1 VGTKCGIIEY
11 PVCFVE
17 KDCTDMPNMRKLG
30 QIMARSLKYLQN
42 RFNLTDVMI
51 FRNRWWQ
58 HLFFWALVIFI
69 LLNIF
74 KTSDSIE
81 KIDLIYTLL
90 FLVPLISVV
99 YLNLYLAIPHL
110 LRKEKYVWYTISLLL
125 LGISGALWLYLLF
138 DRWVDIILPH
148 YYFISYYTVFQ
159 LLIFTG
165 SVLMLTTLIKL
176 SRSWFMMLRIERLNT
191 RNQLKTL
198 QQQINPHFLLN
209 SLQTIYALSL
219 EHSSHTPKAILQLSD
234 ILKYTLYD
242 TEQPRVKLEKEV
254 ALISDYVDMFRFR
267 IDPERVSIR
276 FDVAGACG
284 SLVIAPML
292 LIPFVENCFKHGL
305 SDGPG
310 QEEISISLNIGQ
322 DTIEFTAMNGIGS
335 KDPPPS
341 GLQGGIGIENT
352 TQRLQLIYPGRHRL
366 RINEA
371 GGRFRVSLQIK
382 LDTWDPANA

>member
-1 VGTKCGIIEY
+1 
-11 PVCFVE
+11 
-17 KDCTDMPNMRKLG
+17 
-30 QIMARSLKYLQN
+30 MARSLKYLQK

-58 HLFFWALVIFI
+58 HLIFWALVTLI

-90 FLVPLISVV
+90 FLFPLLCVV

-110 LRKEKYVWYTISLLL
+110 LRQEKYLWYAISLLV
-125 LGISGALWLYLLF
+125 LGIAGALWLYLLF
-138 DRWVDIILPH
+138 DRWVDVILPH

-165 SVLMLTTLIKL
+165 SILTLTTLIKL

-219 EHSSHTPKAILQLSD
+219 ERSDRTPKAILQLSD

-242 TEQPRVKLEKEV
+242 TDRSRIRLEKEV
-254 ALISDYVDMFRFR
+254 TLITDYVEMFRFR
-267 IDPERVSIR
+267 IDPARVNIQ
-276 FDVAGACG
+276 FKVTGECG

-292 LIPFVENCFKHGL
+292 LIPFIENCFKHGL
-305 SDGPG
+305 SEGAG
-310 QEEISISLNIGQ
+310 KGEIEIALHIDR
-322 DTIEFTAMNGIGS
+322 DTIDFSAANSIGS
-335 KDPPPS
+335 KGAPPH
-341 GLQGGIGIENT
+341 GFQRGIGIENT

-366 RINEA
+366 RISES
-371 GGRFRVSLQIK
+371 GDRFRVSLQIK
-382 LDTWDPANA
+382 LDTWEPTTA